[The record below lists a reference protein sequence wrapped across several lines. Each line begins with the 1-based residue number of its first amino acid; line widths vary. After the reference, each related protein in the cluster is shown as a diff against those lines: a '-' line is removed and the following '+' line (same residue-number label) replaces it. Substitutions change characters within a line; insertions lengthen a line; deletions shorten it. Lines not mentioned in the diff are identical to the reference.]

1 MYDAIPSDMR
11 RLIQWG
17 TYEKKWLP
25 ERKKY
30 TKIPHNAKNDSL
42 AKTNDPN
49 TWSDFE
55 TAMSSMS
62 QYNRDGLAFFFANGY
77 VGLDLDNVADE
88 LDKFKAGD
96 WDNEVAVAVLFTD
109 SYVEISQSGNGI
121 HAIMRGEIHGDR
133 RRKKDVELYQDGRFF
148 ALTGNCIHKVN
159 ETTQMQQARM
169 DRMYDYYF
177 QDIGPVRQT
186 NEEAPELNNLAVGEI
201 IKRAELSKNGAR
213 FKAFMKGG
221 WEPFYASQSEADL
234 AFANDLAFWTG
245 RDFNKMDEIFR
256 NSSLIRQKYDEKH
269 GKTTYGI
276 ALLNKAINETT
287 NTFNPVKEPLNKYT
301 LNFNQPVKKETPAR
315 SWDDTGNADRLMD
328 TYGEYI
334 RYSYIDKAWY
344 FYNGSFWEQDD
355 KGMIAQFADKVVDN
369 LKDEKLHI
377 SPDVDPDEA
386 AKDWQKFIKKSRQHT
401 QKKNFV
407 EEAKHRVPVLHGEF
421 DRDPMLLNTVNGY
434 VDLSNGILKEHDIKK
449 MFSQQSNVEYS
460 ENIDCPI
467 WDNFLNQVFDS
478 DQSLI
483 DYIQKAVGYSATGST
498 SEQVMFILFGGGRNG
513 KSVFINTIAHIL
525 GTYSKTMGAG
535 SIMVKANNNAA
546 NSDIARLEGAR
557 MVISSEPNE
566 GVRLDEGLVKQL
578 TGGDTVTARYLY
590 GKEFEFNPQFK
601 LWLATN
607 HKPIIRGTDDG
618 IWRRLMMV
626 PFQVQIPAEK
636 VDKKLESK
644 LMSEAVGILNWIV
657 DGAIKWQKEGLNPPA
672 SVLKASKE
680 YRDEM
685 DVITMFVSDCCEVG
699 PDKKI
704 PAGEI
709 FKKYQQWAKDNSEYS
724 MSKQKFG
731 KEMRN
736 KFEYKK
742 GKQGRFYKGLT
753 LIQDQRL
760 NFIKN

>member
-1 MYDAIPSDMR
+1 M
-11 RLIQWG
+11 
-17 TYEKKWLP
+17 
-25 ERKKY
+25 
-30 TKIPHNAKNDSL
+30 
-42 AKTNDPN
+42 
-49 TWSDFE
+49 
-55 TAMSSMS
+55 
-62 QYNRDGLAFFFANGY
+62 
-77 VGLDLDNVADE
+77 
-88 LDKFKAGD
+88 
-96 WDNEVAVAVLFTD
+96 LF
-109 SYVEISQSGNGI
+109 
-121 HAIMRGEIHGDR
+121 
-133 RRKKDVELYQDGRFF
+133 
-148 ALTGNCIHKVN
+148 
-159 ETTQMQQARM
+159 
-169 DRMYDYYF
+169 
-177 QDIGPVRQT
+177 
-186 NEEAPELNNLAVGEI
+186 
-201 IKRAELSKNGAR
+201 
-213 FKAFMKGG
+213 
-221 WEPFYASQSEADL
+221 
-234 AFANDLAFWTG
+234 
-245 RDFNKMDEIFR
+245 
-256 NSSLIRQKYDEKH
+256 
-269 GKTTYGI
+269 
-276 ALLNKAINETT
+276 
-287 NTFNPVKEPLNKYT
+287 
-301 LNFNQPVKKETPAR
+301 R
-315 SWDDTGNADRLMD
+315 S
-328 TYGEYI
+328 
-334 RYSYIDKAWY
+334 
-344 FYNGSFWEQDD
+344 
-355 KGMIAQFADKVVDN
+355 
-369 LKDEKLHI
+369 
-377 SPDVDPDEA
+377 
-386 AKDWQKFIKKSRQHT
+386 
-401 QKKNFV
+401 
-407 EEAKHRVPVLHGEF
+407 
-421 DRDPMLLNTVNGY
+421 
-434 VDLSNGILKEHDIKK
+434 
-449 MFSQQSNVEYS
+449 QSNVEYS

-467 WDNFLNQVFDS
+467 WDNFLNQVFDN